1 MAALDYYRILG
12 VKPTSTLEE
21 VRRRYR
27 LLARRH
33 HPDHNPGD
41 PEAAARFRLIA
52 AAFEGI
58 QAARAQSEVKGRCR
72 RNAANYRQP
81 RFTDRAEVFE
91 EFFGICQD
99 GSPLSWSAGPDFRYD
114 LEISLVAAVKGLGT
128 VIAVD
133 HQSPCRACG
142 GLGMAPGTAYQEC
155 PECQGRGRRFGGP
168 GVLRFG
174 PVCGR
179 CRGRGKIV
187 AVPCRHCGG
196 LGRRSQPK
204 EYQLR
209 IPPGTQDGARFR
221 IMGEGGE
228 GFRNGPRGNLLVVIH
243 VAPHNF
249 FTRVG
254 HDIHCKVEVSFAEAA
269 LGCAVRIPTLDGY
282 QWVDLPQG
290 TQTGWSC
297 RFLGAGSP
305 GTPTQPPG
313 DQVNE
318 VIVTTRQ
325 NLSLQQ
331 QSLLR
336 ELDRL
341 EAGQLDR
348 AGHE

>member
-1 MAALDYYRILG
+1 MADLDYYRILG
-12 VKPTSTLEE
+12 VKPTSTLAE
-21 VRRRYR
+21 VRRCYR

-41 PEAAARFRLIA
+41 PEAAARFRLIK

-58 QAARAQSEVKGRCR
+58 QAARAQAEVKGRSR
-72 RNAANYRQP
+72 RNAGNYRSP
-81 RFTDRAEVFE
+81 RFTGQEEVFE
-91 EFFGICQD
+91 EFFGISQD
-99 GSPLSWSAGPDFRYD
+99 GSPLSWSPGADFRYD
-114 LEISLVAAVKGLGT
+114 LEITLVAAVKGMVT
-128 VIAVD
+128 AIAVD
-133 HQSPCRACG
+133 HQSTCRSCG
-142 GLGMAPGTAYQEC
+142 GVGLAPGTAYQEC

-174 PVCGR
+174 PVCQR

-196 LGRRSQPK
+196 LGQRSQPK
-204 EYQLR
+204 EYSLR
-209 IPPGTQDGARFR
+209 IPPGTRDGARFR

-269 LGCAVRIPTLDGY
+269 RGCAIRIPTLEGY

-297 RFLGAGSP
+297 RFPGAGSP
-305 GTPTQPPG
+305 GSPTQPPG

-318 VIVTTRQ
+318 VIVTTLQ

-341 EAGQLDR
+341 EEGQLDR